1 MKNRGNVVVDNP
13 NDEETRMNVKV
24 ISQVNAGG
32 ESSVNWRKVI
42 IGGVAGVALGA
53 AASYAVAQNV
63 DVDDLLENSDD
74 PDTQEPQ
81 DEPQETQD
89 EPQETQDE
97 PQVEPQDEPQ
107 VELQDYDDM
116 SFGEAFAAARAELG
130 PGEVFEWRGAEF
142 STYTKEEWDEVYPP
156 QEDEPE
162 PLVIHDEGDFNVDD
176 VIVNVEDPVVI
187 EEPVNV
193 YNGPVTIIQAGGD
206 VTIIEGGVDI
216 EQEIEVDQS
225 VSNNEVNV
233 IEDGKGD
240 VKISL
245 ADVEQEQEIDVD
257 NEVPEQE
264 VDDPVIPEDTGDGQ
278 ILGDDAVVDDDASFD
293 NDDVDF
299 MV

>member
-1 MKNRGNVVVDNP
+1 
-13 NDEETRMNVKV
+13 MNVKV

>member
-89 EPQETQDE
+89 EPQEPQDEPQETQDE
-97 PQVEPQDEPQ
+97 PQVEP
-107 VELQDYDDM
+107 QDYDDM

-162 PLVIHDEGDFNVDD
+162 PLELPDEGEFNVDD

-264 VDDPVIPEDTGDGQ
+264 TDDPVIPEEPGDGQ

>member
-89 EPQETQDE
+89 EPQ
-97 PQVEPQDEPQ
+97 VEP
-107 VELQDYDDM
+107 QDYDDM

-162 PLVIHDEGDFNVDD
+162 PLEIPDEGEFNVDD

-245 ADVEQEQEIDVD
+245 ADVEQEQEQEIDVD

-264 VDDPVIPEDTGDGQ
+264 TDDPVIPEEPGDGQ

>member
-89 EPQETQDE
+89 EPQEPQDEPQETQDE
-97 PQVEPQDEPQ
+97 PQVEP
-107 VELQDYDDM
+107 QDYDDM

-162 PLVIHDEGDFNVDD
+162 PLEIPDEGEFNVDD

-264 VDDPVIPEDTGDGQ
+264 TDDPVIPEEPGDGQ

>member
-97 PQVEPQDEPQ
+97 PQVE
-107 VELQDYDDM
+107 LQDYDDM

-162 PLVIHDEGDFNVDD
+162 PLEIPDEGDFNVDD

-187 EEPVNV
+187 EEHVNV

-240 VKISL
+240 VNISL

-264 VDDPVIPEDTGDGQ
+264 VDDPVIPEDTGEGQ

>member
-24 ISQVNAGG
+24 ISQVNAG
-32 ESSVNWRKVI
+32 EASSVNWRKVI

-74 PDTQEPQ
+74 PDTPDPQEPQ
-81 DEPQETQD
+81 DNPQELTPE
-89 EPQETQDE
+89 EPVGGEGQITMEE
-97 PQVEPQDEPQ
+97 P
-107 VELQDYDDM
+107 QDYDDM

-156 QEDEPE
+156 QENEPE
-162 PLVIHDEGDFNVDD
+162 PIEIHDEDFNGGDIFIEPSVT
-176 VIVNVEDPVVI
+176 VV
-187 EEPVNV
+187 EEPVINV

-206 VTIIEGGVDI
+206 VTYVEGDV
-216 EQEIEVDQS
+216 EVEVKVDQS
-225 VSNNEVNV
+225 VENTEVNV

-240 VKISL
+240 VVINASNV
-245 ADVEQEQEIDVD
+245 DQEQEIEID
-257 NEVPEQE
+257 NEVVEPD
-264 VDDPVIPEDTGDGQ
+264 VDDPVIPDDPGDDQ
-278 ILGDDAVVDDDASFD
+278 ILGDDDAIIDDDATFD

>member
-89 EPQETQDE
+89 EPQVEPQE
-97 PQVEPQDEPQ
+97 PQVEP
-107 VELQDYDDM
+107 QDYDDM

-162 PLVIHDEGDFNVDD
+162 PLVIPDEGDFNVDD

-187 EEPVNV
+187 EEHVNV

-264 VDDPVIPEDTGDGQ
+264 TDDPVIPEDTGEGQ

>member
-81 DEPQETQD
+81 DEPQI

-97 PQVEPQDEPQ
+97 PQVEP
-107 VELQDYDDM
+107 QDYDDM

-162 PLVIHDEGDFNVDD
+162 PLVIPDEGDFNVDD

-264 VDDPVIPEDTGDGQ
+264 VDDPVIPEEPGDGQ

>member
-162 PLVIHDEGDFNVDD
+162 P
-176 VIVNVEDPVVI
+176 DP
-187 EEPVNV
+187 EPDPDPN
-193 YNGPVTIIQAGGD
+193 PD
-206 VTIIEGGVDI
+206 
-216 EQEIEVDQS
+216 
-225 VSNNEVNV
+225 
-233 IEDGKGD
+233 
-240 VKISL
+240 
-245 ADVEQEQEIDVD
+245 
-257 NEVPEQE
+257 PE
-264 VDDPVIPEDTGDGQ
+264 P
-278 ILGDDAVVDDDASFD
+278 
-293 NDDVDF
+293 
-299 MV
+299 